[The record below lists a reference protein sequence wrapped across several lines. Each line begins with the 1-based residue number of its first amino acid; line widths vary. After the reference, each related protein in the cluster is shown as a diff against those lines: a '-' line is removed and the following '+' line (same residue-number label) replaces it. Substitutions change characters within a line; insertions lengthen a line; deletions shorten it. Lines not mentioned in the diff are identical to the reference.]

1 MSVPGQ
7 KKVFNF
13 SLLRRVFHFVKPYSR
28 QFYLSLFLSVVL
40 ALLSPVR
47 GLFIQYTVD
56 KGLKGNVRN
65 IPSWLNQW
73 FDSISHGDMV
83 RFLIF
88 ISILQ
93 IILLV
98 VETLVR
104 FSFSFIT
111 TWLGQHVVKDLR
123 VVVYEKVL
131 GLHLKHFD
139 TTPIGTLT
147 TRTINDIES
156 INDIFSDGL
165 IPIVADLLTIIFT
178 LVTMFWMDWRLTL
191 ISLIPFPMLLIA
203 TWVFKESVNKSFI
216 KVRNAVAALNAFV
229 QEHLTGM
236 QIVQAFAAEEREYE
250 RFKNINRDHRNA
262 NIKAIFAYSVFF
274 PVVEVVL
281 AISTGLLVWWVA
293 DRRIEAGKL
302 IAFILFLN
310 QIFRP
315 LRVIADKFNVIQM
328 GMVSSERVFK
338 VLDIQ
343 DTPVNE
349 AEPQVSAPK
358 EMKGAVSFENV
369 WFAYNEEKWVLK
381 DVSFHI
387 KAGETMAIVGSTG
400 SGKTTIISLLN
411 RLYQHQ
417 KGSIKIDETNIAT
430 LPVEFLR
437 NHIGVVLQD
446 VFLFSGSIL
455 DNVTL
460 RNPLISR
467 EEVERAARLIGMHD
481 FIMQLPG
488 GYDYNVMERG
498 ITLSVGQRQLLSF
511 IRCLLYNPS
520 ILILDEA
527 TSSID
532 TESEQLIQ
540 QAIDKLIA
548 GRTSIIIAHRL
559 STIRKA
565 NNIMVLDRGE
575 VKEIG
580 THDELLERKGFYSK
594 LHEMQFKKTL
604 QPVYES

>member
-1 MSVPGQ
+1 MSIGQ
-7 KKVFNF
+7 KKVFDF
-13 SLLRRVFHFVKPYSR
+13 SQLRRVYQFVKPYR
-28 QFYLSLFLSVVL
+28 KQFYISLVLSVSL

-56 KGLKGNVRN
+56 KGLKNNVRN
-65 IPSWLNQW
+65 IPGWLNDW
-73 FDSISHGDMV
+73 FDSFSQNDLV
-83 RFLIF
+83 RFLIL
-88 ISILQ
+88 ISLFQ
-93 IILLV
+93 IFLLV
-98 VETLVR
+98 VETFVR
-104 FSFSFIT
+104 FAFAFIT
-111 TWLGQHVVKDLR
+111 SWLGQHVVKDLR
-123 VVVYEKVL
+123 VTVYKKVL

-178 LVTMFWMDWRLTL
+178 LATMFWMDWRLTL
-191 ISLIPFPMLLIA
+191 VSLIPFPFLLIA
-203 TWVFKESVNKSFI
+203 TWIFKESVNKSFI
-216 KVRNAVAALNAFV
+216 KVRNAVASLNAFV

-236 QIVQAFAAEEREYE
+236 QIVQAFAAEDREYN
-250 RFKNINRDHRNA
+250 RFRKINKDHRNA

-293 DRRIEAGKL
+293 DRRIDAGKL

-328 GMVSSERVFK
+328 GMISSERVFK
-338 VLDIQ
+338 VLDIK
-343 DTPVNE
+343 DASDNIENIHVDHTI
-349 AEPQVSAPK
+349 AL
-358 EMKGAVSFENV
+358 KGEVAFEHL
-369 WFAYNEEKWVLK
+369 WFAYSEEKWVLK
-381 DVSFHI
+381 DVSFDI

-411 RLYQHQ
+411 GLYQHQ
-417 KGSIKIDETNIAT
+417 KGAIKVDGKYIGEY
-430 LPVEFLR
+430 PVESLR
-437 NHIGVVLQD
+437 SRIGVVLQD

-460 RNPLISR
+460 RNPNITK
-467 EEVERAARLIGMHD
+467 EQVVEAARLIGMHD

-488 GYDYNVMERG
+488 NYDYNVMERG
-498 ITLSVGQRQLLSF
+498 ATLSVGQRQLLSF

-527 TSSID
+527 TSSVD
-532 TESEQLIQ
+532 TESEQMIQ

-548 GRTSIIIAHRL
+548 GRTAIIIAHRL

-565 NNIMVLDRGE
+565 SKIMVLDRGE

-580 THDELLERKGFYSK
+580 THEELLALHGFYSK
-594 LHEMQFKKTL
+594 LHDMQFKKTHL
-604 QPVYES
+604 PVYES